1 MNAALALLARDLR
14 LALRQGGDW
23 LLPLGFFLLVV
34 TLFPLAITPE
44 PKKLAVMAPGV
55 IWVGAMLAML
65 LSLDGLFRQ
74 DLDDGSLEQLMVAP
88 APLPLL
94 VLAKVAA
101 HWLQTGF
108 CLVLLSPVAAVMLFL
123 DFRVFPVLMAT
134 LLLGTPVLSLIGAI
148 AAGLTVALR
157 RGGVLVPLI
166 TLPLMVPVIV
176 FATGAVQAAGLGLPV
191 AGYLAL
197 LAAFLVLALT
207 LVPFAVAAALRIAI
221 GG

>member
-14 LALRQGGDW
+14 LAWRQAGDW
-23 LLPLGFFLLVV
+23 LTPLGFFLLVV
-34 TLFPLAITPE
+34 MLFPLAVTPD
-44 PKKLAVMAPGV
+44 PKKLVLMAPGV
-55 IWVGAMLAML
+55 IWVAALLAML

-74 DLDDGSLEQLMVAP
+74 DLDDGALEQLLVAP

-94 VLAKVAA
+94 VLAKVTA

-123 DFRVFPVLMAT
+123 DMKLLPVLVMT
-134 LLLGTPVLSLIGAI
+134 LLLGTPVLSLTGAV
-148 AAGLTVALR
+148 AAALTVALR
-157 RGGVLVPLI
+157 RGGALIPLL

-176 FATGAVQAAGLGLPV
+176 FATGAVQAAAIGLPV

-207 LVPFAVAAALRIAI
+207 LIPFAVAAALRIAV

>member
-1 MNAALALLARDLR
+1 MNAALALLARDVR
-14 LALRQGGDW
+14 LAWRQAGDW
-23 LLPLGFFLLVV
+23 LTPLGFFLLVV

-44 PKKLAVMAPGV
+44 PGKLALMAPGV
-55 IWVGAMLAML
+55 IWVAALLAML
-65 LSLDGLFRQ
+65 LSLDGMFRQ
-74 DLDDGSLEQLMVAP
+74 DLEDGSLEQLLVAP

-108 CLVLLSPVAAVMLFL
+108 CLVLLCPVAAVMLFL
-123 DFRVFPVLMAT
+123 DGKTLSVLMLT
-134 LLLGTPVLSLIGAI
+134 LLLGTPVLSLVGAV
-148 AAGLTVALR
+148 AAALTVALR

-166 TLPLMVPVIV
+166 TLPLIVPVIV
-176 FATGAVQAAGLGLPV
+176 FATGAVQAASIGLPV

-207 LVPFAVAAALRIAI
+207 LIPFAVAAALRIAV

>member
-23 LLPLGFFLLVV
+23 LMPLGFFLLVV

-55 IWVGAMLAML
+55 IWVGALLAML

-74 DLDDGSLEQLMVAP
+74 DLEDGSLEQLLVAP
-88 APLPLL
+88 APLPAL
-94 VLAKVAA
+94 VLAKVVA

-108 CLVLLSPVAAVMLFL
+108 CLVLLAPVAAVMLFL
-123 DFRVFPVLMAT
+123 DMQVLPVLVAT
-134 LLLGTPVLSLIGAI
+134 LLLGTPVLSLTGAI
-148 AAGLTVALR
+148 AAALTVALR

-166 TLPLMVPVIV
+166 TLPLLVPVIV
-176 FATGAVQAAGLGLPV
+176 FATGAVQAAAAGMPV

-207 LVPFAVAAALRIAI
+207 LVPFAVAAALRIAV

>member
-1 MNAALALLARDLR
+1 MNAALALLARDVR
-14 LALRQGGDW
+14 LAWRQAGDW
-23 LLPLGFFLLVV
+23 LTPLGFFLLVV
-34 TLFPLAITPE
+34 MLFPLAITPE
-44 PKKLAVMAPGV
+44 PKKLALMAPGV
-55 IWVGAMLAML
+55 IWVAALLAML
-65 LSLDGLFRQ
+65 LSLDGIFRQ
-74 DLDDGSLEQLMVAP
+74 DLEDGSLEQLLVAP

-108 CLVLLSPVAAVMLFL
+108 CLVLLCPVAALLLFL
-123 DFRVFPVLMAT
+123 DGKTLSVLMLT
-134 LLLGTPVLSLIGAI
+134 LLLGTPVLSLVGSV
-148 AAGLTVALR
+148 AAALTVALR

-166 TLPLMVPVIV
+166 TLPLIVPVIV
-176 FATGAVQAAGLGLPV
+176 FATGAVQAASIGLPV

-207 LVPFAVAAALRIAI
+207 LIPFAVAAALRIAV

>member
-14 LALRQGGDW
+14 LALRQSGDW
-23 LLPLGFFLLVV
+23 LMPLGFFLLVV

-55 IWVGAMLAML
+55 IWVGALLAML
-65 LSLDGLFRQ
+65 LSLDSLFRQ
-74 DLDDGSLEQLMVAP
+74 DLDDGSLEQLLVAP
-88 APLPLL
+88 ASLPLL

-108 CLVLLSPVAAVMLFL
+108 CLVLLAPVAAVMLFL
-123 DFRVFPVLMAT
+123 DMSVLPVLVAT

-148 AAGLTVALR
+148 AAALTVALR

-166 TLPLMVPVIV
+166 TLPLLVPVIV
-176 FATGAVQAAGLGLPV
+176 FATGGVQAAAAGLPV

>member
-1 MNAALALLARDLR
+1 MNAALALLSRDLR
-14 LALRQGGDW
+14 LALRQSGDW
-23 LLPLGFFLLVV
+23 LMPLGFFLLVV
-34 TLFPLAITPE
+34 TLFPLAVTPE
-44 PKKLAVMAPGV
+44 PKKLAVMAPGI
-55 IWVGAMLAML
+55 IWVGALLAML
-65 LSLDGLFRQ
+65 LSLDSLFRQ
-74 DLDDGSLEQLMVAP
+74 DLDDGSLEQLLVAP

-94 VLAKVAA
+94 VLAKVVA

-108 CLVLLSPVAAVMLFL
+108 CLVLLAPVAAVMLFL
-123 DFRVFPVLMAT
+123 DFEVLPVLVGT
-134 LLLGTPVLSLIGAI
+134 LLLGTPVLSLVGAI
-148 AAGLTVALR
+148 AAALTVALR

-166 TLPLMVPVIV
+166 TLPLLVPVIV
-176 FATGAVQAAGLGLPV
+176 FATGAVQAAALGMPV

>member
-1 MNAALALLARDLR
+1 MNAALTLLARDLR
-14 LALRQGGDW
+14 LALRQSGDW
-23 LLPLGFFLLVV
+23 LMPLGFFLLVV
-34 TLFPLAITPE
+34 TLFPLAVTPE

-55 IWVGAMLAML
+55 IWVGALLAML
-65 LSLDGLFRQ
+65 LSLDSLFRQ
-74 DLDDGSLEQLMVAP
+74 DLDDGSLEQLLVAP
-88 APLPLL
+88 ANLPVL

-108 CLVLLSPVAAVMLFL
+108 CLVLLAPVAAVMLFL
-123 DFRVFPVLMAT
+123 DFKVLPVLIGT

-148 AAGLTVALR
+148 AAALTVALR

-176 FATGAVQAAGLGLPV
+176 FATGAVQAAAAGMPV

>member
-14 LALRQGGDW
+14 LAWRQAGDW
-23 LLPLGFFLLVV
+23 LTPLGFFLLVV
-34 TLFPLAITPE
+34 TVFPLAVTPE
-44 PKKLAVMAPGV
+44 SKKLAQMAPGV
-55 IWVGAMLAML
+55 IWVAALLSML

-74 DLDDGSLEQLMVAP
+74 DLDDGSLEQLLVAP
-88 APLPLL
+88 SPLPLL
-94 VLAKVAA
+94 VLAKVFS

-123 DFRVFPVLMAT
+123 DMGTLPVLVAT
-134 LLLGTPVLSLIGAI
+134 LLLGTPVLSLLGAV
-148 AAGLTVALR
+148 AAALTVALR

-166 TLPLMVPVIV
+166 TLPLMVPVMV
-176 FATGAVQAAGLGLPV
+176 FATGALQAASAGMPV

-197 LAAFLVLALT
+197 LAAFLALALT
-207 LVPFAVAAALRIAI
+207 LTPFAVAAALRIAT

>member
-1 MNAALALLARDLR
+1 MKAARALLLRDLR
-14 LALRQGGDW
+14 LAWRQAGDW
-23 LLPLGFFLLVV
+23 LMPLGFFLLVV
-34 TLFPLAITPE
+34 TLFPLAISPE
-44 PKKLAVMAPGV
+44 PKKLALMAPGV
-55 IWVGAMLAML
+55 IWVAAMLAML
-65 LSLDGLFRQ
+65 LSLDSLFRQ
-74 DLDDGSLEQLMVAP
+74 DLEDGSLEQLLVVP

-108 CLVLLSPVAAVMLFL
+108 CLVLLAPVAALLLFL
-123 DFRVFPVLMAT
+123 DAKLLPVLLAT

-157 RGGVLVPLI
+157 RGGVLVALI

-176 FATGAVQAAGLGLPV
+176 FATGAVQAAALGMPV

-207 LVPFAVAAALRIAI
+207 LVPFAVAASLRIAV

>member
-23 LLPLGFFLLVV
+23 LMPLGFFLLVV

-44 PKKLAVMAPGV
+44 PSRLAAMAPGV
-55 IWVGAMLAML
+55 VWVGALLAML

-74 DLDDGSLEQLMVAP
+74 DLDDGSLEQLLVAP

-108 CLVLLSPVAAVMLFL
+108 CLVLLAPVASVMLFL
-123 DFRVFPVLMAT
+123 DMQVLPVLVAT

-176 FATGAVQAAGLGLPV
+176 FATGAVQAAASGLPV

>member
-1 MNAALALLARDLR
+1 MSAVLALLGRDLR
-14 LALRQGGDW
+14 LALRQSGDW
-23 LLPLGFFLLVV
+23 LMPLGFFMLVV
-34 TLFPLAITPE
+34 TLFPLAITPA
-44 PKKLAVMAPGV
+44 PKQLAVLAPGV
-55 IWVGAMLAML
+55 IWVGALLAML
-65 LSLDGLFRQ
+65 LSLDGLFRH
-74 DLDDGSLEQLMVAP
+74 DLEDGSLEQLLVAP

-108 CLVLLSPVAAVMLFL
+108 CLVLLTPVAALLLFL
-123 DFRVFPVLMAT
+123 DIELLPTLLAT
-134 LLLGTPVLSLIGAI
+134 MLLGTPVLSLVGAI
-148 AAGLTVALR
+148 AAALTVALR

-166 TLPLMVPVIV
+166 TLPLLVPVIV
-176 FATGAVQAAGLGLPV
+176 FATGAVQAAAAGMPV

-207 LVPFAVAAALRIAI
+207 LVPFAVAAALRIAV

>member
-1 MNAALALLARDLR
+1 MNAALSLLARDLR
-14 LALRQGGDW
+14 LALRQSGDW
-23 LLPLGFFLLVV
+23 LMPLGFFLLVV
-34 TLFPLAITPE
+34 TMFPLAVTPE

-55 IWVGAMLAML
+55 IWVGALLAML

-74 DLDDGSLEQLMVAP
+74 DLDDGSLEQLLVAP

-101 HWLQTGF
+101 HWVQTGF
-108 CLVLLSPVAAVMLFL
+108 CLVLLAPVAAVMLFL
-123 DFRVFPVLMAT
+123 DFQVLPVLIGT

-148 AAGLTVALR
+148 AAALTVALR

-176 FATGAVQAAGLGLPV
+176 FATGAVQAAAAGMPV

>member
-1 MNAALALLARDLR
+1 MSAARALLLRDLR
-14 LALRQGGDW
+14 LALRQSGDW
-23 LLPLGFFLLVV
+23 LMPLGFFMLVV

-44 PKKLAVMAPGV
+44 PKKLALLAPGV
-55 IWVGAMLAML
+55 IWIGALLAML

-74 DLDDGSLEQLMVAP
+74 DLEDGSLEQLLVAP

-108 CLVLLSPVAAVMLFL
+108 CLALLTPVAAVMLFL
-123 DFRVFPVLMAT
+123 DSSLLPTLLAT

-148 AAGLTVALR
+148 AAALTVALR
-157 RGGVLVPLI
+157 RGGVLAPLI
-166 TLPLMVPVIV
+166 ALPLLVPVIV
-176 FATGAVQAAGLGLPV
+176 FATGALQAAAAGLPV
-191 AGYLAL
+191 QGYLAL

-207 LVPFAVAAALRIAI
+207 LVPFAVAAALRIAV

>member
-14 LALRQGGDW
+14 LALRQSGDW
-23 LLPLGFFLLVV
+23 LMPLGFFLLVV
-34 TLFPLAITPE
+34 TIFPLAITPE

-55 IWVGAMLAML
+55 IWVGALLAML
-65 LSLDGLFRQ
+65 LSLDSLFRQ
-74 DLDDGSLEQLMVAP
+74 DLDDGSLEQLLVTP
-88 APLPLL
+88 ASLPLL

-108 CLVLLSPVAAVMLFL
+108 CLVLLAPVAAVMLFL
-123 DFRVFPVLMAT
+123 DMSVLPVLVVT

-148 AAGLTVALR
+148 AAALTVALR

-166 TLPLMVPVIV
+166 TLPLLVPVIV
-176 FATGAVQAAGLGLPV
+176 FATGAVQAAAAGLPV

>member
-1 MNAALALLARDLR
+1 MNAAFALLGRDLR
-14 LALRQGGDW
+14 LAWRQAGDW
-23 LLPLGFFLLVV
+23 LTPLGFFLLVV
-34 TLFPLAITPE
+34 MLFPLAITPE
-44 PKKLAVMAPGV
+44 PKKLALMAPGI
-55 IWVGAMLAML
+55 IWVAALLAML
-65 LSLDGLFRQ
+65 LSLDGMFRQ
-74 DLDDGSLEQLMVAP
+74 DLDDGSLEQLLVAP

-108 CLVLLSPVAAVMLFL
+108 CLVLLSPVAALMLFL
-123 DFRVFPVLMAT
+123 DSNTLVVLIAT
-134 LLLGTPVLSLIGAI
+134 LLLGTPVLSLIGAV
-148 AAGLTVALR
+148 AAALTVALR

-166 TLPLMVPVIV
+166 TLPLIVPVIV
-176 FATGAVQAAGLGLPV
+176 FATGAVQAASIGLPV

-207 LVPFAVAAALRIAI
+207 LIPFAVAAALRIAV

>member
-1 MNAALALLARDLR
+1 MNAALALLARDVR
-14 LALRQGGDW
+14 LAWRQAGDW
-23 LLPLGFFLLVV
+23 LTPLGFFLLVV
-34 TLFPLAITPE
+34 MLFPLAITPE
-44 PKKLAVMAPGV
+44 PGKLALMAPGV
-55 IWVGAMLAML
+55 IWVAALLAML
-65 LSLDGLFRQ
+65 LSLDGMFRQ
-74 DLDDGSLEQLMVAP
+74 DLEDGSLEQLLVAP

-108 CLVLLSPVAAVMLFL
+108 CLVLLCPVAAVMLFL
-123 DFRVFPVLMAT
+123 DGKTLSVLMAT
-134 LLLGTPVLSLIGAI
+134 LLLGTPVLSLVGAV
-148 AAGLTVALR
+148 AAALTVALR

-166 TLPLMVPVIV
+166 TLPLIVPVIV
-176 FATGAVQAAGLGLPV
+176 FATGAVQAASIGLPV

-207 LVPFAVAAALRIAI
+207 LIPFAVAAALRIAV

>member
-1 MNAALALLARDLR
+1 MNAALALLGRDLR
-14 LALRQGGDW
+14 LAWRQAGDW
-23 LLPLGFFLLVV
+23 LMPLGFFLLVV

-44 PKKLAVMAPGV
+44 SKKLALMAPGI
-55 IWVGAMLAML
+55 IWVAAMLAML

-74 DLDDGSLEQLMVAP
+74 DLDDGALEQLLVAP

-94 VLAKVAA
+94 VLAKVLA

-108 CLVLLSPVAAVMLFL
+108 CLVLLAPVAAVMLFL
-123 DFRVFPVLMAT
+123 EARQLPVLIAT

-157 RGGVLVPLI
+157 RGGVLVALI

-197 LAAFLVLALT
+197 LAAFLVLAVT
-207 LVPFAVAAALRIAI
+207 LVPFAVAASLRIAV

>member
-23 LLPLGFFLLVV
+23 LMPLGFFLLVV

-55 IWVGAMLAML
+55 IWVGALLAML

-74 DLDDGSLEQLMVAP
+74 DLEDGSLEQLLVAP
-88 APLPLL
+88 APLPAL

-108 CLVLLSPVAAVMLFL
+108 CLVLLAPVAAVMLFL
-123 DFRVFPVLMAT
+123 DMQVLPVLVAT
-134 LLLGTPVLSLIGAI
+134 LLLGTPVLSL
-148 AAGLTVALR
+148 
-157 RGGVLVPLI
+157 
-166 TLPLMVPVIV
+166 
-176 FATGAVQAAGLGLPV
+176 
-191 AGYLAL
+191 
-197 LAAFLVLALT
+197 
-207 LVPFAVAAALRIAI
+207 
-221 GG
+221 

>member
-1 MNAALALLARDLR
+1 MNAAWALLARDLR
-14 LALRQGGDW
+14 LALRQSGDW
-23 LLPLGFFLLVV
+23 LMPLGFFLLVV

-55 IWVGAMLAML
+55 IWVGALLAML
-65 LSLDGLFRQ
+65 LSLDSLFRQ
-74 DLDDGSLEQLMVAP
+74 DLDDGSLEQLLVAP

-94 VLAKVAA
+94 VLAKVAV

-108 CLVLLSPVAAVMLFL
+108 CLVLLAPVAAVMLFL
-123 DFRVFPVLMAT
+123 DMKVLPVLIGT

-148 AAGLTVALR
+148 AAALTVALR

-166 TLPLMVPVIV
+166 TLPLLVPVIV
-176 FATGAVQAAGLGLPV
+176 FATGAVQAAAAGMPV

-197 LAAFLVLALT
+197 LGAFLVLALT